1 MTEDE
6 VEAIAEL
13 LAKVSG
19 NWYPERTRPALRPI
33 SKRHRDVAQLV
44 LAELEKL
51 RGAERSPEK
60 IEGPALER
68 PDEANAFNFA
78 GDDQLYVGATVVYR
92 PPGEKR
98 AITCWIEKMERGRA
112 YLIPAQ
118 LEIGWVPVQTLSRL
132 KPEASGL

>member
-19 NWYPERTRPALRPI
+19 NWYPERTRPALRAI

-44 LAELEKL
+44 LAQLEQF
-51 RGAERSPEK
+51 RGADRGVKQIENPPLERS
-60 IEGPALER
+60 
-68 PDEANAFNFA
+68 DEANAFNFA

-112 YLIPAQ
+112 YLIPTH
-118 LEIGWVPVQTLSRL
+118 LEIGWVPIQTLSRL
-132 KPEASGL
+132 KPEASER